1 MKSDNRKER
10 DHILDVDHLS
20 MHFTTKKRGKTS
32 VVKAVDDVS
41 FYVERGETFGLVGES
56 GCGKTTTGRTIIRL
70 YDPTSGTVSF
80 DGKEISGKMDKSL
93 RKYIT
98 DNIAMIFQ
106 DPIASLNPR
115 MTVQEIIAE
124 GLKIRGVKDPEEL
137 HRQVVAMLEHV
148 GLQAEHASRYP
159 HEFSGGQRQRIGI
172 ARALALE
179 PEILVCD
186 EATSALDVSIQET
199 IIQLL
204 VRLQREKQ
212 ISIVFICHDL
222 ALVQSFSHQIAVMY
236 LGHVVEVIPGEQVA
250 RGALHPYTQALLS
263 ALFSIHMEQGKK
275 IESIQGEAPSPLD
288 IPQGCPFQN
297 RCPHC
302 GERCRREKP
311 QLVEVGPDHLVA
323 CHEVAERK
331 KEGGG
336 AA

>member
-10 DHILDVDHLS
+10 DHILDVEHLS

-137 HRQVVAMLEHV
+137 NRQVVAMLEHV

-172 ARALALE
+172 ARSLVVKPSVIIADE
-179 PEILVCD
+179 PV
-186 EATSALDVSIQET
+186 SALDVSIQAQVINLLMDIKKEMDLT
-199 IIQLL
+199 IL
-204 VRLQREKQ
+204 
-212 ISIVFICHDL
+212 FIAHNL
-222 ALVQSFSHQIAVMY
+222 AVVKYFSDRIGVMHF
-236 LGHVVEVIPGEQVA
+236 GTMVELADADELYAHPV
-250 RGALHPYTQALLS
+250 HPYTKSLLS
-263 ALFSIHMEQGKK
+263 AIPQPDPDREKDKQRLYYDPSMHDYSKEQPSFQEIRPGHFVYASDSEMEQY
-275 IESIQGEAPSPLD
+275 
-288 IPQGCPFQN
+288 
-297 RCPHC
+297 
-302 GERCRREKP
+302 
-311 QLVEVGPDHLVA
+311 
-323 CHEVAERK
+323 RK
-331 KEGGG
+331 EL
-336 AA
+336 

>member
-1 MKSDNRKER
+1 M
-10 DHILDVDHLS
+10 
-20 MHFTTKKRGKTS
+20 
-32 VVKAVDDVS
+32 
-41 FYVERGETFGLVGES
+41 
-56 GCGKTTTGRTIIRL
+56 
-70 YDPTSGTVSF
+70 
-80 DGKEISGKMDKSL
+80 
-93 RKYIT
+93 
-98 DNIAMIFQ
+98 
-106 DPIASLNPR
+106 
-115 MTVQEIIAE
+115 
-124 GLKIRGVKDPEEL
+124 
-137 HRQVVAMLEHV
+137 
-148 GLQAEHASRYP
+148 
-159 HEFSGGQRQRIGI
+159 
-172 ARALALE
+172 
-179 PEILVCD
+179 
-186 EATSALDVSIQET
+186 
-199 IIQLL
+199 
-204 VRLQREKQ
+204 
-212 ISIVFICHDL
+212 FICHDL

>member
-124 GLKIRGVKDPEEL
+124 GLKTRGEKDKELIRKSVSSILNK
-137 HRQVVAMLEHV
+137 V
-148 GLQAEHASRYP
+148 GLLPEHGSRYP

-172 ARALALE
+172 ARSLVVKPSVIIADE
-179 PEILVCD
+179 PV
-186 EATSALDVSIQET
+186 SALDVSIQAQVINLLMDIKKEMDLT
-199 IIQLL
+199 IL
-204 VRLQREKQ
+204 
-212 ISIVFICHDL
+212 FIAHNL
-222 ALVQSFSHQIAVMY
+222 AVVKYFSDRIGVMHF
-236 LGHVVEVIPGEQVA
+236 GTMVELADADELYAHPV
-250 RGALHPYTQALLS
+250 HPYTKSLLS
-263 ALFSIHMEQGKK
+263 AIPQPDPDREKDKQRLYYDPSMHDYSKEQPSFQEIRPGHFVYASDSEMEQY
-275 IESIQGEAPSPLD
+275 
-288 IPQGCPFQN
+288 
-297 RCPHC
+297 
-302 GERCRREKP
+302 
-311 QLVEVGPDHLVA
+311 
-323 CHEVAERK
+323 RK
-331 KEGGG
+331 EL
-336 AA
+336 

>member
-1 MKSDNRKER
+1 MSTGIPTACLADSGSASALPGRWRWSRKSW
-10 DHILDVDHLS
+10 
-20 MHFTTKKRGKTS
+20 F
-32 VVKAVDDVS
+32 
-41 FYVERGETFGLVGES
+41 
-56 GCGKTTTGRTIIRL
+56 
-70 YDPTSGTVSF
+70 
-80 DGKEISGKMDKSL
+80 
-93 RKYIT
+93 
-98 DNIAMIFQ
+98 
-106 DPIASLNPR
+106 
-115 MTVQEIIAE
+115 
-124 GLKIRGVKDPEEL
+124 
-137 HRQVVAMLEHV
+137 
-148 GLQAEHASRYP
+148 
-159 HEFSGGQRQRIGI
+159 
-172 ARALALE
+172 
-179 PEILVCD
+179 
-186 EATSALDVSIQET
+186 ATRPPAPLDVSIQET

-212 ISIVFICHDL
+212 VSIVFICHDL

>member
-1 MKSDNRKER
+1 M
-10 DHILDVDHLS
+10 V
-20 MHFTTKKRGKTS
+20 
-32 VVKAVDDVS
+32 
-41 FYVERGETFGLVGES
+41 
-56 GCGKTTTGRTIIRL
+56 
-70 YDPTSGTVSF
+70 
-80 DGKEISGKMDKSL
+80 
-93 RKYIT
+93 
-98 DNIAMIFQ
+98 FQ
-106 DPIASLNPR
+106 DPLASFNPKMKVMDILTEPLRNFGRLKRADREAKARELLR
-115 MTVQEIIAE
+115 MVE
-124 GLKIRGVKDPEEL
+124 LPEDF
-137 HRQVVAMLEHV
+137 VY
-148 GLQAEHASRYP
+148 RYP
-159 HEFSGGQRQRIGI
+159 HSMSGGQRQRIGI

-331 KEGGG
+331 KEGEAQHEGPFASCYG
-336 AA
+336 AIAGHLLPAFCGWLPEGRRGRAV

>member
-1 MKSDNRKER
+1 MADYKAAP
-10 DHILDVDHLS
+10 ILRVENLKQ
-20 MHFTTKKRGKTS
+20 HFRVNGNFTVR
-32 VVKAVDDVS
+32 AVDNVS
-41 FYVERGETFGLVGES
+41 FDIYPGETYGLVGES
-56 GCGKTTTGRTIIRL
+56 GSGKSTIGRSVIRLYTPTAGKIVFKDRDITGRTDAETTKILR
-70 YDPTSGTVSF
+70 T
-80 DGKEISGKMDKSL
+80 KMQ
-93 RKYIT
+93 
-98 DNIAMIFQ
+98 MIFQ
-106 DPIASLNPR
+106 DPYSCLNPR
-115 MTVQEIIAE
+115 MDVKSLIEDSLKVSGNGESRAE
-124 GLKIRGVKDPEEL
+124 REEK
-137 HRQVVAMLEHV
+137 VYEAMNLV
-148 GLQAEHASRYP
+148 GLEKRLATSYP
-159 HEFSGGQRQRIGI
+159 HELDGGRRQRIGV
-172 ARALALE
+172 ARALALN
-179 PEILVCD
+179 PKFIVCD
-186 EATSALDVSIQET
+186 EPVSALDVSIQET

>member
-1 MKSDNRKER
+1 MTGMDKDNQKPMVHVEHLKKYFPVRKKG
-10 DHILDVDHLS
+10 IL
-20 MHFTTKKRGKTS
+20 
-32 VVKAVDDVS
+32 KAVDDVS
-41 FYVERGETFGLVGES
+41 FDICAGETLGLVGES
-56 GCGKTTTGRTIIRL
+56 GCGKTTCGRTVVKL
-70 YDPTSGTVSF
+70 YPATSGTIEFAGRDVSQLKTK
-80 DGKEISGKMDKSL
+80 DEIKWFK
-93 RKYIT
+93 KNAQI
-98 DNIAMIFQ
+98 IFQ
-106 DPIASLNPR
+106 DPYASLDPR
-115 MTVQEIIAE
+115 MTVGDIVAE
-124 GLKIRGVKDPEEL
+124 GMKNHDLYPGKERMERVHEL
-137 HRQVVAMLEHV
+137 LSLV
-148 GLQAEHASRYP
+148 GLNKEHANRFP

>member
-1 MKSDNRKER
+1 MKRAEVTKRVKELLEQCG
-10 DHILDVDHLS
+10 LDGG
-20 MHFTTKKRGKTS
+20 FAG
-32 VVKAVDDVS
+32 
-41 FYVERGETFGLVGES
+41 
-56 GCGKTTTGRTIIRL
+56 
-70 YDPTSGTVSF
+70 
-80 DGKEISGKMDKSL
+80 
-93 RKYIT
+93 
-98 DNIAMIFQ
+98 
-106 DPIASLNPR
+106 
-115 MTVQEIIAE
+115 
-124 GLKIRGVKDPEEL
+124 
-137 HRQVVAMLEHV
+137 
-148 GLQAEHASRYP
+148 RYP
-159 HEFSGGQRQRIGI
+159 HEVSGGQCQRAAI
-172 ARALALE
+172 ARALAVE
-179 PEILVCD
+179 PKILICD

-302 GERCRREKP
+302 GERCRREN
-311 QLVEVGPDHLVA
+311 
-323 CHEVAERK
+323 RSWWR
-331 KEGGG
+331 
-336 AA
+336 

>member
-1 MKSDNRKER
+1 M
-10 DHILDVDHLS
+10 
-20 MHFTTKKRGKTS
+20 
-32 VVKAVDDVS
+32 
-41 FYVERGETFGLVGES
+41 VEL
-56 GCGKTTTGRTIIRL
+56 
-70 YDPTSGTVSF
+70 
-80 DGKEISGKMDKSL
+80 
-93 RKYIT
+93 
-98 DNIAMIFQ
+98 
-106 DPIASLNPR
+106 
-115 MTVQEIIAE
+115 
-124 GLKIRGVKDPEEL
+124 PEDF
-137 HRQVVAMLEHV
+137 VY
-148 GLQAEHASRYP
+148 RYP
-159 HEFSGGQRQRIGI
+159 HSMSGGQRQRIGI

-212 ISIVFICHDL
+212 LSIVFICHDL